1 MRDSRSLTT
10 TFAILALSLAPFL
23 FGGPLNGQEAG
34 GSFELVQ
41 PELMGERGSM
51 THAWA
56 DFDNDGDLDLYV
68 GFRPEQPNRLYRN
81 DEGRFVDVGGELG
94 VADTEGT
101 RAVAWGDYDA
111 DGWLDLFVGY
121 TAGTEEGNAKIPN
134 RIYRNDGGGFTDVT
148 QKFDLQLPLGHA
160 RQISW
165 VDFDNDGDVD
175 LFFAIRDFPN
185 RLFRNDSGTFVDVSQ
200 SVGIT
205 GSRATMGGV
214 WFDFDLDGDLDL
226 YLGNMDGFANR
237 MYRNDGT
244 GFVDV
249 APELGIDGGGRAI
262 NLNPGDHD
270 MAGTIRPDVADFDND
285 GDFDIF
291 VTSLGG
297 PDGFY
302 RNDGGQ
308 FVSVAA
314 DFGLAHEAYR
324 GTAAWAD
331 FDNDGWIDLYS
342 SGTLYKNNG
351 EEFVDVTPDA
361 IRENVGGY
369 GSIWADFDK
378 DGAMDLAL
386 SSANHHVIQNRLP
399 AGRGSRSLQVMVL
412 NEQGIHT
419 KAGTEVRLFA
429 AGTRE
434 LLGTRIVETGSGYN
448 AQSVMPVHFGLPRE
462 GTVDVEITL
471 MTREGRKSVILREVD
486 PKDHRGGHL
495 LVKVDGDGRIVSE
508 GASPPLVFGPSRPF
522 PTGGRRE
529 PPFTPTLL
537 RQKWNPPPP

>member
-1 MRDSRSLTT
+1 MFASPSPVAKLLFLSL
-10 TFAILALSLAPFL
+10 ALALSPFQSRL
-23 FGGPLNGQEAG
+23 TGQQPG

-41 PELMGERGSM
+41 PDLLGDRGSM

-81 DEGRFVDVGGELG
+81 DGGRFVDVAGHLG

-111 DGWLDLFVGY
+111 DGWLDLYVGY
-121 TAGTEEGNAKIPN
+121 TAGTEEGNAKLAN
-134 RIYRNDGGGFTDVT
+134 RIYRNQEGTFTDVT
-148 QKFDLQLPLGHA
+148 QEFDLQLPLGHA

-185 RLFRNDSGTFVDVSQ
+185 RLFRNDDGTFVDVSEPM
-200 SVGIT
+200 GII

-249 APELGIDGGGRAI
+249 APELGLDGGGRAI
-262 NLNPGDHD
+262 NPNPGDHD
-270 MAGTIRPDVADFDND
+270 MAGTIRPDIADFDND

-297 PDGFY
+297 TDGFY
-302 RNDGGQ
+302 RNDDGE

-314 DFGLAHEAYR
+314 EFGLAHEAYR

-342 SGTLYKNNG
+342 SGTLYKNNQG
-351 EEFVDVTPDA
+351 KFVGVTPEV
-361 IRENVGGY
+361 ISENVGGY
-369 GSIWADFDK
+369 GSIWADFDN

-386 SSANHHVIQNRLP
+386 SSANHYVIRNLLP
-399 AGRGSRSLQVMVL
+399 ADGAARSLKVMVL
-412 NEQGIHT
+412 NERGIHT
-419 KAGTEVRLFA
+419 RAGTEVRLFA
-429 AGTRE
+429 ADTRQ
-434 LLGTRIVETGSGYN
+434 LLGTRILETGSGYN
-448 AQSVMPVHFGLPRE
+448 AQSVVPVHFGVP
-462 GTVDVEITL
+462 GGGAVDVEITL
-471 MTREGRKSVILREVD
+471 MTKGGRKTLLIEDVD
-486 PKDHRGGHL
+486 PKLHVGGHL
-495 LVKVDGDGRIVSE
+495 SVKVDGEGRIV
-508 GASPPLVFGPSRPF
+508 R
-522 PTGGRRE
+522 
-529 PPFTPTLL
+529 
-537 RQKWNPPPP
+537 